1 MNPMQRSMTLMI
13 RDTTLMIRD
22 MTLMIRDTQ
31 GDDPK
36 DYLYDP

>member
-1 MNPMQRSMTLMI
+1 MI